1 LAGLNE
7 AQRYAVSLG
16 KGPILVIA
24 GAGSGKTRTL
34 VHRLAWLIARGARP
48 ESVLLLTF
56 TRRAAA
62 EMLERARRINPDCAR
77 VTGGTFH
84 SLGHRLLRS
93 HGGLIGLPPNFTII
107 DPADCESIIKGVVE
121 EMHLRQAHD
130 RFPKARTLADFISRS
145 RNLEVKLEKLVE
157 ERAEHLLEYADAM
170 AKAAQGYT
178 EAKREQGLVDYD
190 DLLFLTEELLKDNRE
205 LARSLGQRW
214 QHLLVDEYQDTNA
227 VQARLLKL
235 LAGEK
240 ANMMV
245 VGDDAQSIY
254 AFRGARYRNIL
265 EFPQMFPGT
274 RVVKLEQNYRST
286 QPILDLG
293 NAVIAQALERFE
305 KNLFTEL
312 GGGKLPRLVRPRD
325 ERGQSRQVVE
335 LIQDLMAKDSSP
347 EEIAVLFR
355 AGRDSFDLEMEMT
368 AARIPFVKW
377 GGMKF
382 LEAAHVKDVL
392 CHLRVM
398 ANPADFLS
406 WQRILMLAP
415 KVGPKTARQ
424 IVAHLVHGVEPPQYI
439 SRLRSAPQTQRN
451 PALADL
457 ADLLESLDQPG
468 MASLQMV
475 EQVLKYYEPICTL
488 LYEDHPRRLRDLA
501 ELPALAR
508 GYETVAEFM
517 SEVVLEPPI
526 ARQEELTGPRVTLST
541 VHSAKGLEWDQVIIL
556 WLGEGRFPSGA
567 SYENPE
573 ALEEELRLLY
583 VAATR
588 ARRGLTLFSPQEY
601 YLRGQGVTRVKL
613 SRFVDNLPSHL
624 LGEESLGPVFPVESP
639 AAAAP
644 ASRGGRDM
652 KKPFPAGSLVRHARF
667 GRGKVM
673 GYQGEK
679 KILVHFA
686 KYGLKILRLDMA
698 QLEADG

>member
-1 LAGLNE
+1 
-7 AQRYAVSLG
+7 
-16 KGPILVIA
+16 
-24 GAGSGKTRTL
+24 
-34 VHRLAWLIARGARP
+34 
-48 ESVLLLTF
+48 
-56 TRRAAA
+56 
-62 EMLERARRINPDCAR
+62 
-77 VTGGTFH
+77 
-84 SLGHRLLRS
+84 
-93 HGGLIGLPPNFTII
+93 
-107 DPADCESIIKGVVE
+107 
-121 EMHLRQAHD
+121 
-130 RFPKARTLADFISRS
+130 
-145 RNLEVKLEKLVE
+145 
-157 ERAEHLLEYADAM
+157 
-170 AKAAQGYT
+170 
-178 EAKREQGLVDYD
+178 
-190 DLLFLTEELLKDNRE
+190 
-205 LARSLGQRW
+205 
-214 QHLLVDEYQDTNA
+214 
-227 VQARLLKL
+227 
-235 LAGEK
+235 
-240 ANMMV
+240 
-245 VGDDAQSIY
+245 
-254 AFRGARYRNIL
+254 
-265 EFPQMFPGT
+265 
-274 RVVKLEQNYRST
+274 
-286 QPILDLG
+286 
-293 NAVIAQALERFE
+293 
-305 KNLFTEL
+305 
-312 GGGKLPRLVRPRD
+312 
-325 ERGQSRQVVE
+325 
-335 LIQDLMAKDSSP
+335 
-347 EEIAVLFR
+347 
-355 AGRDSFDLEMEMT
+355 
-368 AARIPFVKW
+368 
-377 GGMKF
+377 
-382 LEAAHVKDVL
+382 
-392 CHLRVM
+392 
-398 ANPADFLS
+398 
-406 WQRILMLAP
+406 
-415 KVGPKTARQ
+415 
-424 IVAHLVHGVEPPQYI
+424 
-439 SRLRSAPQTQRN
+439 
-451 PALADL
+451 LADL